1 MRYILFF
8 MFAPIVFYFVYNVA
22 RDPLTPHLI
31 KELWFRIRDRMSGYL
46 GEEEEEDQWDGRG
59 SREHVGRR
67 NSERER
73 LLRVGVEGRS
83 RRVRTDNLSSG
94 SERKG
99 ARKMFN
105 ENRRSEGSYGYGD
118 SDSDYSSSS
127 ESESESESGESDRTS
142 DSGESSDDELY
153 GRRSY
158 DMRAIAR
165 KTAPGPM
172 MRKRRTNQEE

>member
-1 MRYILFF
+1 M
-8 MFAPIVFYFVYNVA
+8 
-22 RDPLTPHLI
+22 
-31 KELWFRIRDRMSGYL
+31 G
-46 GEEEEEDQWDGRG
+46 
-59 SREHVGRR
+59 
-67 NSERER
+67 
-73 LLRVGVEGRS
+73 LRVGVEGRS

-118 SDSDYSSSS
+118 SDGDYSSS
-127 ESESESESGESDRTS
+127 SESESESGESDRTS
-142 DSGESSDDELY
+142 DSEESSDDELY

-172 MRKRRTNQEE
+172 MRKR